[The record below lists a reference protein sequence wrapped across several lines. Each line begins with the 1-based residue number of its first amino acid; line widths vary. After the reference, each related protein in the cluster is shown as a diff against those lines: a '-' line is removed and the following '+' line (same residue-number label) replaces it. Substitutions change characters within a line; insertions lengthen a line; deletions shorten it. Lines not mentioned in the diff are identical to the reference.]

1 MNEPE
6 IGTKIARLL
15 DRGLDDMKQG
25 TLNRLESARRASLEN
40 YHMRETAVGVGHGH
54 GGQGTSAARSGHDWH
69 SRTAKL
75 LSAIALLFALA
86 GVVYWQALQQSDE
99 NEDIDIMLLV
109 DDLPIDAY
117 LDDEFDEWL
126 DHQ

>member
-1 MNEPE
+1 MSEPE

-40 YHMRETAVGVGHGH
+40 YHMRETVVGVGHGH
-54 GGQGTSAARSGHDWH
+54 GGQGASARSGHEWH

-75 LSAIALLFALA
+75 LSAIALLFALG
-86 GVVYWQALQQSDE
+86 GVAYWQALQQSDE

-126 DHQ
+126 DH

>member
-1 MNEPE
+1 MSEPE

-40 YHMRETAVGVGHGH
+40 YHMRETVVGVGHGH
-54 GGQGTSAARSGHDWH
+54 GGQSASARSGHDWH

-86 GVVYWQALQQSDE
+86 GVAYWQALQQSDE

-126 DHQ
+126 DH